1 MKDKEIDRLNAQL
14 ERKVRELQSM
24 AKTTSTLSRQKSSES
39 ERSLALEK
47 AVTPGGEEGGTL
59 RSQSERR
66 EMFGNVPAADPK
78 QAPQTSQ
85 TPRRFVDAAVRQ
97 IAEQARAHANEA
109 RVRTQ
114 MSNNE

>member
-1 MKDKEIDRLNAQL
+1 
-14 ERKVRELQSM
+14 
-24 AKTTSTLSRQKSSES
+24 
-39 ERSLALEK
+39 
-47 AVTPGGEEGGTL
+47 
-59 RSQSERR
+59 
-66 EMFGNVPAADPK
+66 MFGNVPAADPK

-114 MSNNE
+114 MNNNEK